1 MSITPEIQARLEGWK
16 ALPECRDMQDDIMV
30 LFNAVMTIKPKV
42 ILELGCGGGLST
54 RTFALASSLIPG
66 SQVISVDIDQSK
78 IDDVRAKLEAENL
91 SSQCQIVNQDSAQ
104 FLKAN
109 SHQTLDF
116 IFIDTS
122 HTYEHT
128 IAELVLA
135 LPMLSHHGYMFLH
148 DTRYNEVWEAI
159 QAILKNT
166 MAWIYIDYTT
176 ASGLGLIIRKLNYW
190 LPTNK
195 AE

>member
-54 RTFALASSLIPG
+54 RAF
-66 SQVISVDIDQSK
+66 
-78 IDDVRAKLEAENL
+78 DVRAKLEAENL

-195 AE
+195 VE